1 MPGRNFFSKNA
12 ILPDKRYLLILALCA
27 LAVYANIF
35 RNPFLWDDHL
45 FILKNPLIQ
54 DVRNL
59 PRLFT
64 HAFFLDPDTHQGEY
78 YRPFITLSFMSD
90 YFVWKQAPFGYH
102 LTNFIFHLLNTF
114 LVYALGRI
122 FLGRQRPAFWAA
134 LMFAIHPIQTEA
146 VTYIPSRVDLI
157 GTFFYLSSWLF
168 FDRAVRV
175 SSRSRLVVSVVLF
188 CCALLSKEMTTTLP
202 IILLC
207 YSLTFSADQRRRA
220 FIYTTPFWLLIFAYL
235 AVRMFFIP
243 FTHHSPGSLLSNLL
257 WVLISSGWLVFSYLW
272 LLIYPHPLYMERV
285 YHLVRSFADVRWIL
299 FPVLAGLLGIAFW
312 KLRGKKM
319 EQFLLAAGLLAL
331 LPVLNIVPIYPSMAE
346 HYLYIPSVAFFIL
359 AAGLFDE
366 GWMRLKE
373 GAGKKSVAAIGIF
386 LFICYGA
393 RTVARNHDYRD
404 ETAFLEQTKRCAPWS
419 PIVHNNLGGIYLL
432 QGRTQEGLRELE
444 QALALDPGNGLAW
457 FNLGA
462 AYCSA
467 GMYDRALSCY
477 QRSVERV
484 PRSRSY
490 NQMGI
495 LYGMQRRFPEAEEAF
510 RQALS
515 QDPDFADAYYNLGK
529 VYWDQQRW
537 AEVEDIWTQGLAKDP
552 RHPAMKEWLER
563 LRNTGVRKAQ

>member
-1 MPGRNFFSKNA
+1 
-12 ILPDKRYLLILALCA
+12 
-27 LAVYANIF
+27 
-35 RNPFLWDDHL
+35 
-45 FILKNPLIQ
+45 
-54 DVRNL
+54 
-59 PRLFT
+59 
-64 HAFFLDPDTHQGEY
+64 
-78 YRPFITLSFMSD
+78 
-90 YFVWKQAPFGYH
+90 
-102 LTNFIFHLLNTF
+102 
-114 LVYALGRI
+114 
-122 FLGRQRPAFWAA
+122 
-134 LMFAIHPIQTEA
+134 
-146 VTYIPSRVDLI
+146 
-157 GTFFYLSSWLF
+157 
-168 FDRAVRV
+168 
-175 SSRSRLVVSVVLF
+175 
-188 CCALLSKEMTTTLP
+188 
-202 IILLC
+202 
-207 YSLTFSADQRRRA
+207 
-220 FIYTTPFWLLIFAYL
+220 
-235 AVRMFFIP
+235 
-243 FTHHSPGSLLSNLL
+243 
-257 WVLISSGWLVFSYLW
+257 
-272 LLIYPHPLYMERV
+272 
-285 YHLVRSFADVRWIL
+285 
-299 FPVLAGLLGIAFW
+299 
-312 KLRGKKM
+312 
-319 EQFLLAAGLLAL
+319 
-331 LPVLNIVPIYPSMAE
+331 
-346 HYLYIPSVAFFIL
+346 
-359 AAGLFDE
+359 
-366 GWMRLKE
+366 
-373 GAGKKSVAAIGIF
+373 
-386 LFICYGA
+386 
-393 RTVARNHDYRD
+393 VARNHDYRD